1 MNCHYLLYPCFY
13 LIFLTS
19 CATETIQQR
28 NSSPSKMTQAES
40 FTYSGQHEKAAQMYQ
55 TLAKSKPEYQ
65 DKFSL
70 LAVDSHIQ
78 SGNNQSAQK
87 LISTIKPSSL
97 STEQRSKLNLLS
109 AQLLLRRGEAVKA
122 LDKLKITQ
130 VYTLQRK
137 DQITYYQSLAFA
149 HSLTENQLLS
159 AQVRIELTQ
168 FLDTEEDRVKN
179 NEVIFNTINLVP
191 LETLYQYQ
199 SETPDILSGWVAL
212 SIIYKTSQSKQD
224 HTKLQSDVYRWQR
237 QNPQHPA
244 NSGFLDSLFV
254 ESSKITFKT
263 PSSIAILLPESGRF
277 AQAGQAIKKGF
288 MEAFHQN
295 HSDGKLAIQ
304 FYDSSAYNPADLYYQ
319 AISEGAELI
328 IGPLSKENIQTLVN
342 NVELSVPV
350 LALNHIP
357 GLVKDNLFQ
366 FGLSPIDE
374 SQQIATRASLK
385 GIKNVLIIAPE
396 TNQGNRIS
404 NSLTEYWQNIEGVV
418 LNSQLYNPKE
428 NDFSNPIKGLL
439 NLNESKKR
447 YNQLQRFLATE
458 IHHKKRVRRDADA
471 IFLIATPKIARSIY
485 PQLRFYG
492 ATNIPVYSASN
503 IYTGI
508 PNPSLDQD
516 LNKITFCDIPW
527 LFPSSYSGD
536 LDQESLKEIWQ
547 QIPNKYLRLVA
558 LGIDSFNLVNYL
570 NQLDTVAY
578 TGATGKLSL
587 NMENRITRQLVC
599 AKFVKGEAILQS
611 PLYEENIIADE
622 QNMIDTNEIID

>member
-1 MNCHYLLYPCFY
+1 MNRHYLLYPCFY

-19 CATETIQQR
+19 CATETIQQQ
-28 NSSPSKMTQAES
+28 NSNPSKMTQAES

-55 TLAKSKPEYQ
+55 TLAKSKPKYQ

-70 LAVDSHIQ
+70 LAADSHIQ

-159 AQVRIELTQ
+159 AHVRIELTQ
-168 FLDTEEDRVKN
+168 FLDTGEDRAKN

-224 HTKLQSDVYRWQR
+224 HTKLQSDIYRWQR

-295 HSDGKLAIQ
+295 HSDEKLAIQ

-342 NVELSVPV
+342 NVELSVPI

-374 SQQIATRASLK
+374 AEQIATRASLK

-503 IYTGI
+503 IYTGT

-558 LGIDSFNLVNYL
+558 LGIDSFNLINYL